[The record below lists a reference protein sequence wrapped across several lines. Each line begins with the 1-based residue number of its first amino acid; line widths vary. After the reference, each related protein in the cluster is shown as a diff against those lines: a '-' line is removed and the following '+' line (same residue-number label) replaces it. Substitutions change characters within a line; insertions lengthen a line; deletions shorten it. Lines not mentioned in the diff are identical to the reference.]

1 MQAEMHEVYVSCLAL
16 YFFVSPEADGME
28 QPQRRRRVP
37 TPNSQ
42 GHAAP
47 SAREVGRTRYN
58 NFESKQ
64 WSLTSKKRENLV
76 QNLKDKVKAALLPIY
91 TSPEVLEM
99 YKYYVEYGDGSFGEF
114 LVEYSDILV
123 YHPETIEELMEG

>member
-1 MQAEMHEVYVSCLAL
+1 MHEVDVSCLAL
-16 YFFVSPEADGME
+16 FFVSPNPAAWTNRDADDAF
-28 QPQRRRRVP
+28 QP
-37 TPNSQ
+37 Q

-47 SAREVGRTRYN
+47 SARKVSRTRYN

-64 WSLTSKKRENLV
+64 MKLDFKTRENLV